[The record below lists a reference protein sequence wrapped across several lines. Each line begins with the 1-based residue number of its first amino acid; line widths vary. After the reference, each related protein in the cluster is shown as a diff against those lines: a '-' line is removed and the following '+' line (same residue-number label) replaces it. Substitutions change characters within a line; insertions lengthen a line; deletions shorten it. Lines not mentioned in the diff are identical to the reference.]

1 MADPPLSA
9 PAYLAL
15 PLQFLLVDV
24 DDVSGEPLQQP
35 QRRTGRLARLL
46 GRSPWRRAAA
56 APSPAGAGASLA
68 PIPIV
73 SLTAS
78 SDACTFDN
86 PLSDAM
92 PQGMASSHPA
102 GAADVGQQDSAA
114 LSEATV
120 GTWLQAQ
127 PAWGLRPASHDNS
140 SLCSGIS
147 ICSTSEP
154 GSSGSSVAHSRNSS
168 YSWRARAA
176 TGGGGRGGGGS
187 GSSSSSS
194 SSSSRL
200 LNMLMLQAEAGADTA
215 TVEPLLLPAAV
226 AAECTP
232 NPLLQQQEQAA
243 LLRWGACW
251 VL

>member
-1 MADPPLSA
+1 M
-9 PAYLAL
+9 
-15 PLQFLLVDV
+15 
-24 DDVSGEPLQQP
+24 QQP

-46 GRSPWRRAAA
+46 GRSPWRRVAA
-56 APSPAGAGASLA
+56 APSPAGAGAPLA

-78 SDACTFDN
+78 SDACTIDN

-92 PQGMASSHPA
+92 LQGRASSRPA
-102 GAADVGQQDSAA
+102 GAADIGQQDSAA
-114 LSEATV
+114 LGEASV

-127 PAWGLRPASHDNS
+127 PAWGLRAASHAGS

-154 GSSGSSVAHSRNSS
+154 GSGGTSVAHSRKSS
-168 YSWRARAA
+168 CSWPPGAPAA
-176 TGGGGRGGGGS
+176 GDGRGGGSS
-187 GSSSSSS
+187 GSSS

-200 LNMLMLQAEAGADTA
+200 LNMLMLQAEAGSEAA
-215 TVEPLLLPAAV
+215 TVEPQLLPAAV
-226 AAECTP
+226 APECTP